1 MSVMKLSIGEKL
13 GFGAGDMAVNIVMI
27 TMQLIIA
34 YFYTDIYGLD
44 PVDMGIL
51 FMAVRLIDAFSDPV
65 MGMITDKCNSKHGHY
80 RPFMLWFA
88 IPFGVAVYLAFI
100 TPDLAYSY
108 KLAWAYFSY
117 ILLTLIFTIVTIP
130 YISLIGVITD
140 DPAERLSANGYRF
153 VLVKVAAFLVTIVVP
168 ALALY
173 LGDGNMRDG
182 YQPAMG
188 LMGILGSVL
197 FLVCFFTTKER
208 IKPVIEKTKFKEQA
222 KLLLRNDQW
231 LFLCVVLVLLMC
243 GIVIRGSVGAYYAKY
258 YLHGGDAL
266 ISPFL
271 ATGVTAS
278 ILAMIASTLIT
289 KFYCKVKLF
298 RYSQILT
305 FLLCIAMYFT
315 VGQDDIVLA
324 FVFTFLIWFA
334 ADLYMPIFWSSI
346 AEAVDYGHRKTG
358 IRVSGLA
365 FGGISFCQKLGMGVA
380 GGLLGYLLSYF
391 NYQADVE
398 QSEFT
403 LNGIAL
409 LVTVIPA
416 IFHLAVG
423 LIMHRYF
430 ISNEYYDEISSDLN
444 LANSQ

>member
-1 MSVMKLSIGEKL
+1 M
-13 GFGAGDMAVNIVMI
+13 FHN
-27 TMQLIIA
+27 
-34 YFYTDIYGLD
+34 
-44 PVDMGIL
+44 PL
-51 FMAVRLIDAFSDPV
+51 FQQ
-65 MGMITDKCNSKHGHY
+65 
-80 RPFMLWFA
+80 
-88 IPFGVAVYLAFI
+88 
-100 TPDLAYSY
+100 
-108 KLAWAYFSY
+108 
-117 ILLTLIFTIVTIP
+117 TLHFFVTIP

-197 FLVCFFTTKER
+197 FLVCFYTTKER
-208 IKPVIEKTKFKEQA
+208 IKPVIEKTKLKVQA

-231 LFLCVVLVLLMC
+231 LVLCVVLVLLMC

-258 YLHGGDAL
+258 YLNGGDAL

-278 ILAMIASTLIT
+278 ILAMIASTWIT
-289 KFYCKVKLF
+289 KFYCKIKLF

-305 FLLCIAMYFT
+305 FVLCIAMYLT

-324 FVFTFLIWFA
+324 FVFTFLIWLFA
-334 ADLYMPIFWSSI
+334 DMYMPIFWSSI

-365 FGGISFCQKLGMGVA
+365 FGGISFCQKLGMGIA

-416 IFHLAVG
+416 IFHLAIG
-423 LIMHRYF
+423 LIMRKYF
-430 ISNEYYDEISSDLN
+430 ISNEYYDEIASDLR
-444 LANSQ
+444 LAESQ